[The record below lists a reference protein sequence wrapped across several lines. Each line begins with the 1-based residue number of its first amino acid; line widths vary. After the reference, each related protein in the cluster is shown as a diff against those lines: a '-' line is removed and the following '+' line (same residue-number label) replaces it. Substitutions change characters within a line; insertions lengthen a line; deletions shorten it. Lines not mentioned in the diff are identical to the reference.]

1 MCLPL
6 DVLYFRHWQ
15 NSEMETVDELLE
27 RREKIR
33 RGVGL
38 EIKVGT
44 HRQVRNNSKK
54 DSNLVSTSSTI

>member
-15 NSEMETVDELLE
+15 NSKMETVDELLE
-27 RREKIR
+27 RGEKIR

-38 EIKVGT
+38 EIKVGN
-44 HRQVRNNSKK
+44 HPQV
-54 DSNLVSTSSTI
+54 

>member
-27 RREKIR
+27 RKEKIR
-33 RGVGL
+33 RGVEI
-38 EIKVGT
+38 EIKVGNYP
-44 HRQVRNNSKK
+44 QV
-54 DSNLVSTSSTI
+54 

>member
-6 DVLYFRHWQ
+6 DVLYFRPWQ

-38 EIKVGT
+38 EIKVGN
-44 HRQVRNNSKK
+44 HPQVWNNSNK
-54 DSNLVSTSSTI
+54 DSDLVSRSSIV